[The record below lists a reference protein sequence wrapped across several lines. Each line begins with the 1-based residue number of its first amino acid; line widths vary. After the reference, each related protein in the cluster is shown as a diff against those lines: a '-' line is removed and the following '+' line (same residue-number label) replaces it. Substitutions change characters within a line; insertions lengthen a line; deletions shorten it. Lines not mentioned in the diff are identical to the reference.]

1 MSDAAI
7 MLELTIETLVGLMVL
22 YVTVI
27 TYRLSPGG
35 IIGIY
40 ILSAVVFS
48 LIRRSMYISAE
59 ALGTSLETT
68 STIKTIYYGILLI
81 VSLVGSYI
89 IAMKRFTFLESTG
102 IFVAGV
108 VPAIIIDLLI
118 TMVWQPEPPLPPM
131 QQYR

>member
-1 MSDAAI
+1 

-27 TYRLSPGG
+27 TYRLHPGG

-108 VPAIIIDLLI
+108 VPAVIIDLLI